1 MFSRPFPTKRKLQLG
16 DDDGVAGCITFPRL
30 VTYPCAALTPALAA
44 FRLGYCEI
52 YIARWRRVHVRRRE
66 LFPAGD
72 QDDLHRLRLRISGA
86 GAFATAFWNGR
97 LEFLAGWFGLVPQ
110 AVTHGFIWQLFTY
123 IFLHGGIWH
132 ILFNLLYLCMFGAD
146 LERAWGSRK
155 FYTYFFICGVGAGVI
170 NVIVKMILDPHGLG
184 IARVPTIGASGAIY
198 GVLLA
203 VAVIMPHRQVWVFP
217 LPVTVSMRVIV
228 IVMGAIEF
236 FGTLGGGG
244 DNVSHV
250 CHLGGMLVG
259 YIYLRRGSYIY
270 SVRNYFSD
278 WKRRRMKR
286 KFEVYVRDHQD
297 KPPSNPDNWVN

>member
-1 MFSRPFPTKRKLQLG
+1 MFDIGSYFPPAIKRICIACVAVFLMQELSALLFG
-16 DDDGVAGCITFPRL
+16 DAGVK
-30 VTYPCAALTPALAA
+30 
-44 FRLGYCEI
+44 
-52 YIARWRRVHVRRRE
+52 
-66 LFPAGD
+66 
-72 QDDLHRLRLRISGA
+72 
-86 GAFATAFWNGR
+86 FWTQ
-97 LEFLAGWFGLVPQ
+97 WFGLVPFA
-110 AVTHGFIWQLFTY
+110 AVFGFRIWQPFTY
-123 IFLHGGIWH
+123 IFLHGGILH

-155 FYTYFFICGVGAGVI
+155 FYTYFLVCGVGAGV
-170 NVIVKMILDPHGLG
+170 VDIVVKLLLDPHGRGTAL
-184 IARVPTIGASGAIY
+184 VPTIGASGAIY

-217 LPVTVSMRVIV
+217 LPVTVSMRVFV

-236 FGTLGGGG
+236 FGTIGAGG

-259 YIYLRRGSYIY
+259 YIYLRRGSYGY

-297 KPPSNPDNWVN
+297 KPPANPDNWVN

>member
-1 MFSRPFPTKRKLQLG
+1 MFDIGSYFPPAIKTICIACVAVFLLQTLSALLFH
-16 DDDGVAGCITFPRL
+16 DAGVRFW
-30 VTYPCAALTPALAA
+30 TYGL
-44 FRLGYCEI
+44 
-52 YIARWRRVHVRRRE
+52 
-66 LFPAGD
+66 
-72 QDDLHRLRLRISGA
+72 
-86 GAFATAFWNGR
+86 
-97 LEFLAGWFGLVPQ
+97 GLVPYA
-110 AVTHGFIWQLFTY
+110 AVFGFRMWQPFTY
-123 IFLHGGIWH
+123 IFLHGGILH
-132 ILFNLLYLCMFGAD
+132 ILFNLLYLAMFGAD

-155 FYTYFFICGVGAGVI
+155 FYTYFFVCGVGAGVVDI
-170 NVIVKMILDPHGLG
+170 IVKLLLDPHGRGTAL
-184 IARVPTIGASGAIY
+184 VPTIGASGAIY

-217 LPVTVSMRVIV
+217 LPVTVSMRVFV

-236 FGTLGGGG
+236 FSTIGVSG

-259 YIYLRRGSYIY
+259 YIYLRRGSYGY

-278 WKRRRMKR
+278 WKRRRLKR

>member
-1 MFSRPFPTKRKLQLG
+1 MFDIGSYFPPAIKRICIACVAVFLMQALSALLFG
-16 DDDGVAGCITFPRL
+16 AVGVK
-30 VTYPCAALTPALAA
+30 
-44 FRLGYCEI
+44 
-52 YIARWRRVHVRRRE
+52 
-66 LFPAGD
+66 
-72 QDDLHRLRLRISGA
+72 
-86 GAFATAFWNGR
+86 FWTQ
-97 LEFLAGWFGLVPQ
+97 WFGLVPYA
-110 AVTHGFIWQLFTY
+110 AVFGFRIWQPFTY
-123 IFLHGGIWH
+123 IFLHGGILH

-155 FYTYFFICGVGAGVI
+155 FYTYFFVCGIGAGIVDI
-170 NVIVKMILDPHGLG
+170 IVKLLLDPHGRGTAL
-184 IARVPTIGASGAIY
+184 VPTIGASGAIY

-217 LPVTVSMRVIV
+217 LPVTVSMRVFV

-236 FGTLGGGG
+236 FSTIGVSG

-259 YIYLRRGSYIY
+259 YIYLRRGSYGY

-278 WKRRRMKR
+278 WKRRRLKK

>member
-1 MFSRPFPTKRKLQLG
+1 MFGIGSYFPPAIKRI
-16 DDDGVAGCITFPRL
+16 CI
-30 VTYPCAALTPALAA
+30 VC
-44 FRLGYCEI
+44 
-52 YIARWRRVHVRRRE
+52 VSV
-66 LFPAGD
+66 
-72 QDDLHRLRLRISGA
+72 
-86 GAFATAFWNGR
+86 
-97 LEFLAGWFGLVPQ
+97 FLAQELSQLVFKAPGWNFWLQWFGLVPHE
-110 AVTHGFIWQLFTY
+110 VTHGFVWQLFTY
-123 IFLHGGIWH
+123 IFLHGGIGH

-170 NVIVKMILDPHGLG
+170 NVIVKTIMDPHGQG
-184 IARVPTIGASGAIY
+184 SAWVPTIGASGAIY

-217 LPVTVSMRVIV
+217 LPVTVSMRVFV

-236 FGTLGGGG
+236 FGTIGAGG

-259 YIYLRRGSYIY
+259 YIYLRRGSYGY
-270 SVRNYFSD
+270 SLRNYFSD
-278 WKRRRMKR
+278 WKRKRLKR